1 MILLSFCFDVLFLN
15 YKLRSICKI
24 KKQIHWRKTGV
35 HPTHTN
41 IVIYT
46 WISFLQSRG
55 EVCTMAPLH
64 LHDGMKDHPLYEQS
78 LLALATLTKVQWI
91 HSQLSTNQSNFF
103 CDLAACLCRPVN
115 QQLSLFSRWFEKT
128 LEQNSLNSSKIVY
141 GCYNRSIYMW
151 VLNYCICTAKYY
163 WLIFFAL
170 VDENFKGRLCF

>member
-1 MILLSFCFDVLFLN
+1 MDTIWVCSLILLSFCFDVLFLN
-15 YKLRSICKI
+15 YKLRSVYKI

-103 CDLAACLCRPVN
+103 WWTVLWPSSMFVSSSQSAIKSVFQMVWKNIGTKLVK
-115 QQLSLFSRWFEKT
+115 LK
-128 LEQNSLNSSKIVY
+128 QNRI
-141 GCYNRSIYMW
+141 
-151 VLNYCICTAKYY
+151 
-163 WLIFFAL
+163 
-170 VDENFKGRLCF
+170 RLLQ